1 MRRLWLPVGLCA
13 ALALHAAEFDVEK
26 TESPPPEEVS
36 QAIRGV
42 IGSGALRVSAGDK
55 EVAEFWL
62 REEIP
67 AKDAPSGELGVSFG
81 QLEQGV
87 LMGVVRLAE
96 AWQDYKDLKVAAGVY
111 TLRYAVLPQD
121 GNHMG
126 VSIYRDYMLLIPAA
140 HDKEVDV
147 SWTADELYMQ
157 SNESTGQPH
166 PGVLALFPVYDEIS
180 EPRVIMND
188 MDQPTLA
195 VKVGSLTLGLVIRGH
210 GEI

>member
-1 MRRLWLPVGLCA
+1 MRRLWLSAGLCI
-13 ALALHAAEFDVEK
+13 ALALNAADFGVEK
-26 TESPPPEEVS
+26 TESSLPEEVS
-36 QAIRGV
+36 QAIRDV
-42 IGSGALRVSAGDK
+42 VGSGALKVTAGDK

-67 AKDAPSGELGVSFG
+67 MKDAPSGELGVSFG

-96 AWQDYKDLKVAAGVY
+96 PWQDYKDLQVAAGVY

-126 VSIYRDYMLLIPAA
+126 VSIYRDYMLLIPAGQ
-140 HDKEVDV
+140 DKAVDV
-147 SWTADELYMQ
+147 SWTADELYLK

-180 EPRVIMND
+180 EPRIVMND

-195 VKVGSLTLGLVIRGH
+195 VKVGSLTLGLVVQGH